1 MFSQCTKMKYYSC
14 LSVFKHQWDQVTSAV
29 WQKYPNPYSKHV
41 VSEDVIHR
49 SLLPDGKRLY
59 SQRLLTKTNRMP
71 RWGNVVFGA
80 NAHLVSVIE
89 ESVVDP
95 IKKTLTTYTRNLG
108 YTTFMV
114 VEEKCVYK
122 QSSENSSWTELQ
134 RHVWVDS
141 SLLGF
146 ARAIQK
152 FGVERYKSNSV
163 KSSKGIQ
170 YVINKMFVPE
180 QVSNDIPQK
189 VEQLT
194 KKAKA
199 AQDLAR
205 QGKRDHAVQ

>member
-1 MFSQCTKMKYYSC
+1 MFRLVNETCFNNYF
-14 LSVFKHQWDQVTSAV
+14 LHFD
-29 WQKYPNPYSKHV
+29 SKHV

-114 VEEKCVYK
+114 
-122 QSSENSSWTELQ
+122 
-134 RHVWVDS
+134 
-141 SLLGF
+141 SL
-146 ARAIQK
+146 
-152 FGVERYKSNSV
+152 SV
-163 KSSKGIQ
+163 GLSL
-170 YVINKMFVPE
+170 YINCTLC
-180 QVSNDIPQK
+180 S
-189 VEQLT
+189 
-194 KKAKA
+194 
-199 AQDLAR
+199 
-205 QGKRDHAVQ
+205 